1 MSMVRKLL
9 GLPDLKE
16 QAKSIEAAKKPE
28 QLSVDSAIASQRV
41 QVSAD
46 RARQVMAEVLDKQS
60 FGAKR

>member
-1 MSMVRKLL
+1 MVRKLL

-16 QAKSIEAAKKPE
+16 QAKSIEAAKKPD
-28 QLSVDSAIASQRV
+28 QLSVDIAIAGQRV

-46 RARQVMAEVLDKQS
+46 RARQTLAELLDKQS

>member
-16 QAKSIEAAKKPE
+16 QAKSIEAAKKPD
-28 QLSVDSAIASQRV
+28 QLSVDIAIASQRV

-46 RARQVMAEVLDKQS
+46 RARQVMAELLDKQN
-60 FGAKR
+60 FGVKR